1 MTAAIFQAKPED
13 PIAFMIKYLKENHG
27 NRASINQNQRSRL
40 DFLRKEVER
49 LKHES
54 GTDAETHDGA
64 SGSEHE
70 SDESDEDDYV
80 DELPEQ
86 LLAKRKQTKGRVSVS
101 AEAYGEWNKKEDFK
115 ATVVPKSEAVK
126 QKIRDRL
133 AQSFMFSALEEKD
146 LTIVIDAMKEVAV
159 KEGEIVIK

>member
-1 MTAAIFQAKPED
+1 MV
-13 PIAFMIKYLKENHG
+13 KYLKENHG

-40 DFLRKEVER
+40 DFLRKELER

-80 DELPEQ
+80 DELPQ
-86 LLAKRKQTKGRVSVS
+86 HLLEKRKMTSGRVSVS
-101 AEAYGEWNKKEDFK
+101 AEAYGKWNKKEDFK
-115 ATVVPKSEAVK
+115 AVIVPKSEDVK
-126 QKIRDRL
+126 QKIRNRL
-133 AQSFMFSALEEKD
+133 A
-146 LTIVIDAMKEVAV
+146 
-159 KEGEIVIK
+159 